1 MRVQALV
8 VEDKAS
14 QAARN
19 PFAVP
24 LRLIPDVNMG
34 AIKVRLLLSRVLLV
48 MAPLTRAW
56 VLCRAVQEVAE
67 QASGGGGTSVASR
80 RTFGLE
86 AGTKVCGPCRVM
98 KSMPP
103 GSAAAAAPCVMHLS
117 VSPLPLHR
125 LATLGSL
132 RDNGKNARSVR

>member
-34 AIKVRLLLSRVLLV
+34 AIKVRLLLTRVLLV
-48 MAPLTRAW
+48 TAPLTHAW
-56 VLCRAVQEVAE
+56 VLCRAV
-67 QASGGGGTSVASR
+67 
-80 RTFGLE
+80 
-86 AGTKVCGPCRVM
+86 PCRRWRSKRAVEVVQALQVV
-98 KSMPP
+98 
-103 GSAAAAAPCVMHLS
+103 GRSASKRVPRCV
-117 VSPLPLHR
+117 
-125 LATLGSL
+125 
-132 RDNGKNARSVR
+132 ARAG